1 MVLNNIEKLL
11 EKYENGETSLK
22 EEHLLKNYFS
32 SDTVAPH
39 LEVYK
44 PMFAYFLVNKQEQFT
59 KDVPLNPDSYR
70 DKRTF
75 NYKWI
80 SVAAVA
86 VLMLGFYFNKPIVS
100 SYNEYTYGT
109 YSEPEEALN
118 ELENALAM
126 ISSHFNKGA
135 STAKFNKGV
144 STVSYLNEVNK
155 GTSALGYLNELENTT
170 RIIFKK
176 RNN

>member
-1 MVLNNIEKLL
+1 MK
-11 EKYENGETSLK
+11 
-22 EEHLLKNYFS
+22 
-32 SDTVAPH
+32 
-39 LEVYK
+39 VY
-44 PMFAYFLVNKQEQFT
+44 PN

-135 STAKFNKGV
+135 STVN
-144 STVSYLNEVNK
+144 YLDEMNK
-155 GTSALGYLNELENTT
+155 GTSTLGYLNEIENTT
-170 RIIFKK
+170 SIIFKTNK
-176 RNN
+176 QLNNANFKNK

>member
-22 EEHLLKNYFS
+22 EEQVLKNYFS

-39 LEVYK
+39 LEMYK
-44 PMFAYFLVNKQEQFT
+44 PMFAYFLVNQQEQFT
-59 KDVPLNPDSYR
+59 KDVPLKT
-70 DKRTF
+70 KRNF

-86 VLMLGFYFNKPIVS
+86 VLMLGFYFNEPIVS
-100 SYNEYTYGT
+100 SYQECAYGT

-118 ELENALAM
+118 ELSNSLAM
-126 ISSHFNKGA
+126 ISSHFNKG
-135 STAKFNKGV
+135 T
-144 STVSYLNEVNK
+144 STVNYLNEVNK
-155 GTSALGYLNELENTT
+155 GTSTLGYLNEIENTT
-170 RIIFKK
+170 SLIFKTNK
-176 RNN
+176 